1 MTIYVCSRSSAF
13 ARHIS
18 NALGES
24 GAIRQFSSV
33 NLLPPA
39 ELGDVYILHL
49 SSLAEQ
55 EVDAFIPNAIAGPA
69 MVAIADDAPAV
80 SGLLS
85 ASESDARAYFNS
97 FMAPQHYV
105 QLLRL
110 LQAGGSW
117 FPPALLAEVFA
128 LARAGDVQSRDS
140 AAELGKLT
148 ARERELAEFV
158 AEGRANKEIARV
170 CKISERTVKAHLTSI
185 YEKLG
190 VKDRKGL
197 MALLSYRPASASH

>member
-39 ELGDVYILHL
+39 ALGDVYILHL

-55 EVDAFIPNAIAGPA
+55 EVSAVTAAKLA
-69 MVAIADDAPAV
+69 VVAVADDAPAV
-80 SGLLS
+80 SGLLA
-85 ASESDARAYFNS
+85 ASENGAKAYFNS
-97 FMAPQHYV
+97 YMAPQHYA

-110 LQAGGSW
+110 LEAGGSW
-117 FPPALLAEVFA
+117 FPPALLGEVFA
-128 LARAGDVQSRDS
+128 LARAGDTQSRES
-140 AAELGKLT
+140 AAELEKLT
-148 ARERELAEFV
+148 PRERELAEFV
-158 AEGRANKEIARV
+158 ADGRSNKDIALE
-170 CKISERTVKAHLTSI
+170 CNISERTVKAHLTSI

-190 VKDRKGL
+190 ISDRKGL
-197 MALLSYRPASASH
+197 MILLSHRPALTPH